1 MSEQYEIEMYN
12 THENSWVLCGTSS
25 TMAGVKSKIESM
37 VKDGISEEDIRVEH
51 VVRNEVDFQLDCAD
65 QLIAMYRNFCARS
78 KSCSECEY
86 CGEEDSVAC
95 LKRFISEFESK
106 GKQ

>member
-1 MSEQYEIEMYN
+1 MRAQYEIEVYN
-12 THENSWVLCGTSS
+12 AHENAWALYGTAS

-37 VKDGISEEDIRVEH
+37 VKDGLPKEDIRVEH
-51 VVRNEVDFQLDCAD
+51 VVRNEVDFQFDCAD

-86 CGEEDSVAC
+86 GGEEDSVAC
-95 LKRFISEFESK
+95 LKRFISEWERK
-106 GKQ
+106 EK

>member
-1 MSEQYEIEMYN
+1 MSEQYEIEVYKA
-12 THENSWVLCGTSS
+12 HENAWALYGTAS

-37 VKDGISEEDIRVEH
+37 VKDGLSEEDIRVEH
-51 VVRNEVDFQLDCAD
+51 VVRNEVDFQFDCAD

-86 CGEEDSVAC
+86 GGEEDSVAC
-95 LKRFISEFESK
+95 LKRFISEWERK
-106 GKQ
+106 EK